1 MNFMYY
7 ANAKKDTY
15 RTILREPAKG
25 IPTFNLHIME
35 HSILE
40 RIAGVSPGDY
50 VKNPVE
56 VYLKAQKNMNVD
68 FIDQFI
74 PENPL
79 TMSKR
84 GYDGEPGAT
93 TGLDEIIVDGITIN
107 SPEDVVYHLENFVF
121 PKIKQEIFAFREDAY
136 IEFVVKN
143 ETEIQELIGEE
154 ILKTGYG
161 FCPLPNM
168 RYSTYGY
175 VNYFCAYAL
184 YPEVMEEDFKLQ
196 SELALLKNKAA
207 VKAWEKFKMPPLYR
221 ADHDM
226 TDSRGTLVDIK
237 SLEKIW
243 FPYFEKC
250 FRPLVNA
257 GITVIWHCDGN
268 ITPMVPYL
276 LECGIEGFQ
285 GFQYEDGINYA
296 EICKMKPKSGK
307 DLFIIAG
314 VSVTRTLPFGTSK
327 DVKKEI
333 DFLVEY
339 GPKTGLTLGLSS
351 SMTPGVPWVNVKT
364 LIEGLNYY
372 RIHGR

>member
-1 MNFMYY
+1 
-7 ANAKKDTY
+7 
-15 RTILREPAKG
+15 
-25 IPTFNLHIME
+25 
-35 HSILE
+35 
-40 RIAGVSPGDY
+40 
-50 VKNPVE
+50 
-56 VYLKAQKNMNVD
+56 
-68 FIDQFI
+68 
-74 PENPL
+74 
-79 TMSKR
+79 
-84 GYDGEPGAT
+84 
-93 TGLDEIIVDGITIN
+93 
-107 SPEDVVYHLENFVF
+107 
-121 PKIKQEIFAFREDAY
+121 
-136 IEFVVKN
+136 
-143 ETEIQELIGEE
+143 
-154 ILKTGYG
+154 
-161 FCPLPNM
+161 
-168 RYSTYGY
+168 
-175 VNYFCAYAL
+175 
-184 YPEVMEEDFKLQ
+184 
-196 SELALLKNKAA
+196 
-207 VKAWEKFKMPPLYR
+207 
-221 ADHDM
+221 
-226 TDSRGTLVDIK
+226 
-237 SLEKIW
+237 LEKIW